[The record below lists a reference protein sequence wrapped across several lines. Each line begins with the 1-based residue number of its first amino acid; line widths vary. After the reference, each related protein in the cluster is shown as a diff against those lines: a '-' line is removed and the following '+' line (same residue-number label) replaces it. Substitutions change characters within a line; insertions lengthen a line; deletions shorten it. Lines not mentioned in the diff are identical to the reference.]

1 MGMKYQN
8 VANELRDFSIE
19 VNKSVVHGESFP
31 WFVCVQMNDDQI
43 NRVNAALKVIFSA
56 GIEQTKKDSAQ
67 RRSRFIVEVGE
78 EAYTVWA
85 ESFQVSDH
93 GVTFFT
99 QGKHVAYFTRVD
111 TVREVK
117 DGSE

>member
-1 MGMKYQN
+1 MKYQN

-31 WFVCVQMNDDQI
+31 WFVCEQMNDDQI

-67 RRSRFIVEVGE
+67 NRSRFIVEIGE
-78 EAYTVWA
+78 DEFTVWA
-85 ESFQVSDH
+85 TGFQVSDH
-93 GVTFFT
+93 GVTFYAQGKCTAHFT
-99 QGKHVAYFTRVD
+99 QVD
-111 TVREVK
+111 IVREMN
-117 DGSE
+117 DE